1 MRKLIIS
8 NYQSILVLLLLSAF
22 LSLRATG
29 QIQTGPGR
37 YHNQEQIGSVMKD
50 LQSKYSAVVKIH
62 NLATSPG
69 KRQVLLYEIGT
80 EINNETKVNPA
91 VLIVA
96 NLEGILPL
104 GTEAAL
110 SLAETIAAKND
121 SYKNL
126 TWFILPAGNPDASE
140 RFFGKPLYKDSRND
154 LAVND
159 DQDDQTNEDG
169 YNDLDGNGLITMMR
183 AKSPEGEWLPVTSDP
198 RLMKKAD
205 PSKGEKG
212 IYKLYSEGIDDDNDG
227 KYNEDGPGGTNA
239 GLNYPH
245 LFKFFTPENGLFPGS
260 SPEAFGLIKFVFN
273 HPEIAMTF
281 SFGSSNFCMVPPKGG
296 RAGSVDFEKISIPED
311 VAKAFGADATRTYS
325 MKEIMEMVKPMV
337 PAGMDID
344 ENMIA
349 SFLGL
354 GAVVNPQNED
364 LVFYKKLSEDYTEYL
379 KKAGLNGERF
389 DPEDGKDG
397 SFELWS
403 YYHLGVP
410 VFSMDLWSV
419 PKPKEEKPAAS
430 GITLESIEKMS
441 KEDFLAI
448 GEEKFGAFMKESG
461 APPQFKASMVM
472 EGVKSGQMTPK
483 QLAGMMK
490 QMPKPAKDENTGDPK
505 EKAVLAFFDKIPGS
519 SCFVKWTK
527 FNHPSLGEVEIGGFI
542 PYTDNTPPPAMADSL
557 IKAQIPWMIKLTE
570 QLPVLK
576 ISETKITSRGGG
588 IYQLEAWISNEKYL
602 PYPTAMGK
610 KNKQP
615 APVICTLDGNNL
627 NFLSGKKRM
636 VIQSVPGLKTSKITW
651 LIQAEKGTGL
661 TLKLNSKS
669 AGNDTKQ
676 IKIEE

>member
-1 MRKLIIS
+1 MRKQIIS
-8 NYQSILVLLLLSAF
+8 NYQSILVLLLLSAIF
-22 LSLRATG
+22 SLTAFS

-37 YHNQEQIGSVMKD
+37 YHNQEQIGTIMKD
-50 LQSKYSAVVKIH
+50 LQTRYSAVVKIH
-62 NLATSPG
+62 ILATSPG
-69 KRQVLLYEIGT
+69 KRPVLLYEVGT
-80 EINNETKVNPA
+80 EINNEAKVNPA

-140 RFFGKPLYKDSRND
+140 RFFGRPLYKDTRND

-183 AKSPEGEWLPVTSDP
+183 VKSPEGEWLPVTSDP

-212 IYKLYSEGIDDDNDG
+212 TYKIYSEGIDDDNDG

-239 GLNYPH
+239 GLNFPH
-245 LFKFFTPENGLFPGS
+245 LFKFFTSENGLFPGS

-311 VAKAFGADATRTYS
+311 VAKVFGADATRTYS
-325 MKEIMEMVKPMV
+325 MKEIMDMVKPMV
-337 PAGMDID
+337 PAGMEID

-354 GAVVNPQNED
+354 GAIVNPQNED
-364 LVFYKKLSEDYTEYL
+364 LVFYKKLSEDYAEYL
-379 KKAGLNGERF
+379 KKAGLIGERF

-419 PKPKEEKPAAS
+419 PKPKEEKAAAS
-430 GITLESIEKMS
+430 GITIESIEKMS

-490 QMPKPAKDENTGDPK
+490 QMPKPAKDENSGDPR

-542 PYTDNTPPPAMADSL
+542 PYTDNTPPQVMADSL
-557 IKAQIPWMIKLTE
+557 IKAQIPWIIKLTD

-576 ISETKITSRGGG
+576 ISETKIISKGGG

-636 VIQSVPGLKTSKITW
+636 VIQSVPGFKTSKITW
-651 LIQAEKGTGL
+651 LIQAEKGASL